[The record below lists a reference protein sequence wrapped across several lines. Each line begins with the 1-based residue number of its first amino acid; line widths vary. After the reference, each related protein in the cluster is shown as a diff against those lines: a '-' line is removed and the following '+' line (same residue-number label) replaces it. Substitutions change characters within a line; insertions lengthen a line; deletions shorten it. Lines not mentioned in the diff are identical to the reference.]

1 MRFKKYGDIITD
13 PPGCSGEYDFK
24 ISWILCLLGCRIV
37 RKLNVSECA
46 HGIGCIS
53 GSRVTWRLITTVV
66 VTTMSD
72 HQAAKN
78 TTPDQ
83 DLSRI
88 PPRNIYLQVYKSLQ
102 KSLVAPPYRASQEHC
117 RKTPA
122 QTTIFPDSLQ
132 GISTAPCKIHRC
144 SCTGH
149 PKTWKKHEQNRTFSD
164 TPLSPPGS
172 KKHHRRPRFASNPSQ
187 E

>member
-1 MRFKKYGDIITD
+1 MRFKKYGDNITD
-13 PPGCSGEYDFK
+13 PHGCSGEYDFK
-24 ISWILCLLGCRIV
+24 ISWILRLLGCRIA
-37 RKLNVSECA
+37 RKLHVSECA

-88 PPRNIYLQVYKSLQ
+88 PPRNIYLQVPAKKPCCSPVQSISRTLEKNTRTDHYFSRLTSRNIHSTLQ
-102 KSLVAPPYRASQEHC
+102 NTQVLLYRASKNMKKNMN
-117 RKTPA
+117 KTELLA
-122 QTTIFPDSLQ
+122 THLCHHQAAKNTT
-132 GISTAPCKIHRC
+132 AAKILC
-144 SCTGH
+144 C
-149 PKTWKKHEQNRTFSD
+149 
-164 TPLSPPGS
+164 PPVQS
-172 KKHHRRPRFASNPSQ
+172 I
-187 E
+187 